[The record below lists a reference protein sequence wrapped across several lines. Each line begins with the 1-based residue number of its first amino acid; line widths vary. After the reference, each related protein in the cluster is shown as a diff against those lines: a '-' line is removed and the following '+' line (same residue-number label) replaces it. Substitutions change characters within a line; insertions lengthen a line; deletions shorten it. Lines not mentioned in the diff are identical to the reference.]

1 MRGHRR
7 ASFVLAA
14 AVGLIGITFGVFADT
29 SGFSLAQA
37 SALSVLTF
45 TGASQFAAVSVI
57 GSGGNPVAAVVSGLL
72 LAARNSLYGPVVAP
86 VLRVRRGR
94 RAMAAQFVI
103 DETTAKMSAQDD
115 PEAARDAFWF
125 TGLWLFVFWNV
136 GTVVG
141 VLAGGL
147 LEDPGA
153 WGLDAAFPAAF
164 VALIVPHVRT
174 RPGQVSAVLGAA
186 IAVVAVPFTPAG
198 APMLIA
204 ALAVGPGLWIRN
216 HQAAGVDD
224 T

>member
-1 MRGHRR
+1 MGVKNT
-7 ASFVLAA
+7 A
-14 AVGLIGITFGVFADT
+14 IITYIPPN
-29 SGFSLAQA
+29 SFSLT
-37 SALSVLTF
+37 V
-45 TGASQFAAVSVI
+45 
-57 GSGGNPVAAVVSGLL
+57 
-72 LAARNSLYGPVVAP
+72 
-86 VLRVRRGR
+86 
-94 RAMAAQFVI
+94 
-103 DETTAKMSAQDD
+103 DD
-115 PEAARDAFWF
+115 P
-125 TGLWLFVFWNV
+125 L
-136 GTVVG
+136 
-141 VLAGGL
+141 GL